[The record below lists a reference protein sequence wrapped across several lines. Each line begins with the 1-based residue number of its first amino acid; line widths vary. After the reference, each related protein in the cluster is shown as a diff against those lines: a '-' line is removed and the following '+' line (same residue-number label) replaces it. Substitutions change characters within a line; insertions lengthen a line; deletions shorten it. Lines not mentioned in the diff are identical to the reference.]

1 MYMINTQ
8 HLMNL
13 QKEWTSYDNTQRL
26 TVHKFMD
33 KSITKILVSEKN
45 GIVCTMILNRRIKL
59 NGSK

>member
-1 MYMINTQ
+1 MINTQ